1 MASQKKTSSR
11 NLALPDERSGK
22 QIEVRLYGDLKKYA
36 PGDQT
41 TFVLTLDPGATLAD
55 VLAVLEVPEG
65 IHVSLINGR
74 RVPENTPLKSGDVL
88 VLFPIVSGG

>member
-1 MASQKKTSSR
+1 M
-11 NLALPDERSGK
+11 

-65 IHVSLINGR
+65 IHVSLVNGR
-74 RVPENTPLKSGDVL
+74 RVPKNTPLQSGAVL